1 MERAEGSAVGREALF
16 KSGYGS
22 VAVGARSQTSGC
34 ASGHAVPG
42 CCARWAECRVRE
54 STAMCRRNRA
64 QSLKHT
70 TFPSFPSPGGTKRPT
85 GAGGRCTHRAH
96 APLAPAHAP
105 RRRYSTHGA
114 ADRAKNPSHA
124 GLPSH
129 KRASAARGCSDAWP
143 CMQQRLAI
151 GQATP
156 RRGTCIQFRT
166 AHYFYEL
173 LRPLPRL
180 QVHYVLVRRCQI
192 LLALL
197 ALLAIQLPGD
207 ARHAGLRC
215 SCVGH
220 LVAPLGRQARQAH
233 RERRPQHMAS
243 PVQCAGARL
252 VWIGPLGAV
261 AVVQPCCC
269 FCRRM
274 DVAAA
279 RPASPASHWDVS
291 CVFWGE
297 WCRGALGLA
306 RRGGSAQEVAA
317 RLLKLK
323 LEGWL
328 AAARAQAR
336 PGIHQA
342 LIEVPLLYVL
352 AQRTIN
358 LNNDPEARTLF
369 TPRAGRVRQG
379 AGPIATSSAIH
390 ACCAVPACLVV
401 RGSTLRGSAV
411 PFEKVWSAQRSPRG
425 PAPPAGR

>member
-1 MERAEGSAVGREALF
+1 
-16 KSGYGS
+16 
-22 VAVGARSQTSGC
+22 
-34 ASGHAVPG
+34 
-42 CCARWAECRVRE
+42 
-54 STAMCRRNRA
+54 
-64 QSLKHT
+64 
-70 TFPSFPSPGGTKRPT
+70 
-85 GAGGRCTHRAH
+85 
-96 APLAPAHAP
+96 
-105 RRRYSTHGA
+105 
-114 ADRAKNPSHA
+114 
-124 GLPSH
+124 
-129 KRASAARGCSDAWP
+129 
-143 CMQQRLAI
+143 MQQRLAI

-156 RRGTCIQFRT
+156 RRGTCIQFRP
-166 AHYFYEL
+166 AHYCYEL

-274 DVAAA
+274 DVGCCSPSLSCQRPQHTTEEGRVVQGRARP
-279 RPASPASHWDVS
+279 RPAS
-291 CVFWGE
+291 
-297 WCRGALGLA
+297 
-306 RRGGSAQEVAA
+306 RRGGSAQEVAV